1 MAVILE
7 EPSARFRQ
15 VVPTNDIH
23 FDLLHVRIASLFSH
37 KLFAVE
43 IITGRTWTPLRI
55 HNNKPDFNVI
65 CSNILVPY
73 IEKQVMRIPY
83 SNEIGRLVNGDS
95 QSSHSVIISCGKSS
109 RKRDLDVKN
118 NSTNR
123 NHFLSSRTYSQEFEN
138 AVWTHDQEEKEKKK
152 KTGKVA
158 LLDTRKSSCKNQ
170 PKAITANLPQGTRS
184 VGDRLCSVSANV
196 LSCPIFLLSYFYS
209 KVLTLS
215 CAELFQA

>member
-1 MAVILE
+1 MTCTSTFCMSE
-7 EPSARFRQ
+7 
-15 VVPTNDIH
+15 
-23 FDLLHVRIASLFSH
+23 LHHCFSH

-55 HNNKPDFNVI
+55 HNNKLDFNVI

-152 KTGKVA
+152 KLGR
-158 LLDTRKSSCKNQ
+158 LLSLTPRKFPAKTNPRPSLRIYRRVPGLSAQRMCSLVLSSC
-170 PKAITANLPQGTRS
+170 
-184 VGDRLCSVSANV
+184 
-196 LSCPIFLLSYFYS
+196 CPIFIPKF
-209 KVLTLS
+209 
-215 CAELFQA
+215 